1 MVSMSGGSCSHSP
14 PLLTEMGWAQ
24 IVWCWLIGQHA
35 LESRLSQP
43 TMLGLLVYT
52 VSLASWMLAIW
63 IPGCTREALHF
74 LSCLPGMLFVTC
86 EKCFVWE
93 RLLCLSVYNSGCLST
108 CRTLPAIAGMQ
119 HHIQFKGFSYQFLIS
134 TPPSVYPLWNI
145 FPVVCL
151 FLEPSFCILMF

>member
-52 VSLASWMLAIW
+52 VNLASWMLAIW
-63 IPGCTREALHF
+63 IPGCTHGKHF
-74 LSCLPGMLFVTC
+74 IFWAVFLACCLLPVRSVLFENGFSVSQFITQAVFQLA
-86 EKCFVWE
+86 E
-93 RLLCLSVYNSGCLST
+93 LCLLLQECST
-108 CRTLPAIAGMQ
+108 TSSL
-119 HHIQFKGFSYQFLIS
+119 KDFLIS
-134 TPPSVYPLWNI
+134 FWYPHLPLFI
-145 FPVVCL
+145 LYGTFFLLFVCFLNLL
-151 FLEPSFCILMF
+151 FAF